1 MGWPLEGRMEELARA
16 RVRLTSD
23 LPRLEV
29 AGRTYEGL
37 RSGAVIE
44 VPVWAAEAMARARVA
59 EVVDELNVQQ
69 LRQISLRE
77 TRSQVEPVTLR
88 EDFYGRARHALRR
101 ARESSGEEAR
111 RFEEALRDVIAARV
125 VKVCVAASKAAEPT
139 WLGSLTPEERRLY
152 VRVRELVEE
161 FVSEVLR

>member
-1 MGWPLEGRMEELARA
+1 MEELARM

-29 AGRTYEGL
+29 AGRVYEGL
-37 RSGAVIE
+37 KTGAVIE
-44 VPVWAAEAMARARVA
+44 VPVWAADAMVKARVA
-59 EVVDELNVQQ
+59 EVVDELGVQQ

-77 TRSQVEPVTLR
+77 TRGQVEPVPLR

-101 ARESSGEEAR
+101 AREFSGEEAR

-125 VKVCVAASKAAEPT
+125 HKVCVAATKGAEPP
-139 WLGSLTPEERRLY
+139 WLGNLTPEERRLY
-152 VRVRELVEE
+152 LRARELVEE
-161 FVSEVLR
+161 FVSEALR